1 MKRCELMFRL
11 MLELARLMAFD
22 REAASYTVSGAQLLQ
37 KSLLDLPADRQGRQ
51 KGQPPI
57 RPPAPVLPQQPA
69 PPKPF
74 DEEPVPPAIEIPQG
88 PAAPIGAA
96 DPVPEQ
102 DEADQVEEEGEEER
116 GVAGKAEPVDP
127 PPREVVDPLP
137 AAVGGDQ
144 VILEQDDG
152 DP

>member
-1 MKRCELMFRL
+1 

-51 KGQPPI
+51 QGQPPV

-69 PPKPF
+69 PQEPLVN
-74 DEEPVPPAIEIPQG
+74 DPVPPVIEQLQG

-96 DPVPEQ
+96 DPVPNP
-102 DEADQVEEEGEEER
+102 DDADQVEEEGEGEE
-116 GVAGKAEPVDP
+116 GSAGKAESVNPPLGDVLDP
-127 PPREVVDPLP
+127 WP
-137 AAVGGDQ
+137 AAVDGDQ
-144 VILEQDDG
+144 VVLEQDDG